1 MNEQNVSLEKSLA
14 ELDWGG
20 IGIPTVFANAL
31 WAWVL
36 MGLSCKPMLR
46 QLHECTVAADWPDA
60 CREMLAVM
68 LDVARRTGKLELLRR
83 PRIRELDE
91 VLESLDG
98 LIGND

>member
-1 MNEQNVSLEKSLA
+1 MNEQNVSLERTLA
-14 ELDWGG
+14 QLDWDG

-36 MGLSCKPMLR
+36 MGLSCKPVLR
-46 QLHECTVAADWPDA
+46 QVQEHAVSEDWPDA
-60 CREMLAVM
+60 CRDLLAVM
-68 LDVARRTGKLELLRR
+68 LEVARRTGKLELLRR

-98 LIGND
+98 LIGDD

>member
-1 MNEQNVSLEKSLA
+1 MYQHNVSLERTLA
-14 ELDWGG
+14 DLDWDGT
-20 IGIPTVFANAL
+20 GIPTVFANAL

-46 QLHECTVAADWPDA
+46 QVHEYALSEDWPEA

-98 LIGND
+98 LIGDD